1 MNIREA
7 KEQIEH
13 AVKLYL
19 EKDEK
24 GRYII
29 PTEKQRPVFLMGAPG
44 IGKTAIM
51 EQVAQELGV
60 ALVSYTMTHHTR
72 QSALGLPYIVEKGYV
87 KESFFW
93 MRSIVYLRLWRRR
106 CFSSY
111 STRHLD
117 STKCLRDGLS

>member
-44 IGKTAIM
+44 SKA
-51 EQVAQELGV
+51 
-60 ALVSYTMTHHTR
+60 
-72 QSALGLPYIVEKGYV
+72 
-87 KESFFW
+87 
-93 MRSIVYLRLWRRR
+93 RRR
-106 CFSSY
+106 SVLGICV
-111 STRHLD
+111 
-117 STKCLRDGLS
+117 

>member
-29 PTEKQRPVFLMGAPG
+29 PTEKQRPVFLNGAHECL
-44 IGKTAIM
+44 AFH
-51 EQVAQELGV
+51 QVHRVNQV
-60 ALVSYTMTHHTR
+60 FV
-72 QSALGLPYIVEKGYV
+72 V
-87 KESFFW
+87 K
-93 MRSIVYLRLWRRR
+93 
-106 CFSSY
+106 
-111 STRHLD
+111 
-117 STKCLRDGLS
+117 RDGKRMAYRANLQAGNVKDAEF

>member
-29 PTEKQRPVFLMGAPG
+29 PTEKQRPVFLVGAP
-44 IGKTAIM
+44 
-51 EQVAQELGV
+51 E
-60 ALVSYTMTHHTR
+60 S
-72 QSALGLPYIVEKGYV
+72 V
-87 KESFFW
+87 KLQLWS
-93 MRSIVYLRLWRRR
+93 RLRRNLE
-106 CFSSY
+106 
-111 STRHLD
+111 
-117 STKCLRDGLS
+117 

>member
-13 AVKLYL
+13 AVKLYP

-51 EQVAQELGV
+51 EQVAQEL
-60 ALVSYTMTHHTR
+60 
-72 QSALGLPYIVEKGYV
+72 E
-87 KESFFW
+87 
-93 MRSIVYLRLWRRR
+93 
-106 CFSSY
+106 
-111 STRHLD
+111 
-117 STKCLRDGLS
+117 

>member
-44 IGKTAIM
+44 IGKTA
-51 EQVAQELGV
+51 
-60 ALVSYTMTHHTR
+60 R
-72 QSALGLPYIVEKGYV
+72 
-87 KESFFW
+87 
-93 MRSIVYLRLWRRR
+93 LRRNLE
-106 CFSSY
+106 
-111 STRHLD
+111 
-117 STKCLRDGLS
+117 

>member
-51 EQVAQELGV
+51 EQVAQERSCFIYYHASHKAECTGTSIHCRKGV
-60 ALVSYTMTHHTR
+60 
-72 QSALGLPYIVEKGYV
+72 
-87 KESFFW
+87 
-93 MRSIVYLRLWRRR
+93 WRRKI
-106 CFSSY
+106 S
-111 STRHLD
+111 
-117 STKCLRDGLS
+117 GI